1 MIISKLLYNTLKE
14 SCDLESLEDLGLD
27 NKFDNLI
34 GWTFIGPLREAI
46 PGNWIGVTN
55 CNMWFD
61 KFGISIRRVN
71 KSSLVFVD
79 YRCPE
84 VYKLDYYSLIMDKL
98 NEVVG
103 EYCKKLED
111 GSYSFSDTIE
121 AFISNFEGDIPYLA
135 TPTAPTANFGTSNYY
150 IPNLTGICDN
160 LFTPTSTFTKKVIN
174 KD

>member
-14 SCDLESLEDLGLD
+14 SCDLEIEDLGLD
-27 NKFDNLI
+27 DKFDNLI

-71 KSSLVFVD
+71 KSSLVFID

-98 NEVVG
+98 NEVVS

-111 GSYSFSDTIE
+111 GSYNFGDTIE
-121 AFISNFEGDIPYLA
+121 SLLSGFEGDIPYLS
-135 TPTAPTANFGTSNYY
+135 TPPVNFGTATSNYY
-150 IPNLTGICDN
+150 VHKFTTTGICDS
-160 LFTPTSTFTKKVIN
+160 LFTSTLNKKVIN